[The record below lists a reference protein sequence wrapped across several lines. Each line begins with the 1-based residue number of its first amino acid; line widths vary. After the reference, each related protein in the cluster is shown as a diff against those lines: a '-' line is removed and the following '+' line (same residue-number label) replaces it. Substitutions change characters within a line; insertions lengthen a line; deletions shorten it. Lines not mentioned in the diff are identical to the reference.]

1 MHVLECPVLTSNET
15 PPPRSEQMIDHPGYK
30 YPVSFSDQYQSPFQ
44 ALLSCSNSSV
54 LETSPPRMRTDLRWL
69 VLRFYWFSR
78 AEHFN
83 QSGQSSDELNLSG
96 TVRSDKT
103 EILPSQLNLD
113 LPETSSDMKV
123 QFAILVICFGKCS
136 IILCSGK
143 SSPISHS
150 KYFVL
155 VWQWPSQ
162 RPGSREVT
170 TTRNTTRVQVS
181 VTQPPP
187 TKKYSSFGGGYG
199 GGHHGGGG
207 GSGAGGDGGHHGI
220 SHHQGIG
227 YSLGSGLV
235 SIANSAVDQ
244 ANNAIGQQHESGAQ
258 AAYQAKNSL
267 AQNAAAAA
275 ATAQAALT
283 GKQVIV
289 ATLEQQ
295 VRDLHAQ
302 VESEATQ
309 LDQATRSATAAQQS
323 SQKAQHQVRA
333 LTAALN
339 SAQANAD
346 QAAQAAAEASN
357 ELSSQSSMLAQAK
370 QRLFSASEQLGVAR
384 ADLDATQHAA
394 LRAAAAAATA
404 QANANKHAGGSHG
417 VHGGFDGGFG
427 GGFGGLL
434 VRTVVVGWPP
444 SFVDGSTEV
453 PLRGALQHNN
463 NSSSLNLEKNSV
475 TMLRNRLLQ
484 ETLGKDPLDMG
495 QYYRIFRTC
504 RIPGLPEDS
513 AYFPEPTDR
522 SRHIVVVHNNEFQKA
537 PPSTLEQEMVLLQ
550 KELQELRSQ
559 EMFLESLE
567 EESDVEE
574 RLEDLEFKIESTQL
588 ELVGL
593 ERKIRQEQEGNQSQE
608 RRSTSRDTDPKL
620 STPEGVGDAAVKV
633 FYRRE
638 GVANIHGPM
647 YEVKLSLLVFLRNL
661 NRGTIFDLCTNL
673 DEAGA
678 FDDVVYKSVMNQGGG
693 DEVEDIVFLQ
703 LKHRDVDKDKPMYLL
718 KSDDSFG
725 IMKYFLSYCEI
736 ERQML
741 EETDHPIF
749 SGKLEN
755 CVFVMFTN
763 GTLESDFLSKSKEAE
778 LDKHVKEEIRIA
790 LRTTQN
796 EGDVESIFN
805 KLLKRNT
812 KWSEKQ
818 GIVSYLDNCSE
829 FWPRFVRKVQMKR
842 LKAQSVYLKNLSIKF
857 EEDKI
862 KTLSER
868 TLNNPGALCVVSE
881 KGSLTISCL
890 KIFMVLNE
898 SDHKDCVFVDSKWLM
913 VNLDYMWSVWA
924 GVWCT
929 TLIVLCNDH
938 IPTKKVLDEVKRV
951 LGSNPAARVVFVC
964 SKDDTLPKTFGK
976 DCVFLDEIHF
986 SQLTVGSQD
995 RVLGKKVT
1003 FQGHDVSIKS
1013 VIGTNSPDNNIT
1025 EKQLQMCVSP
1035 NVVLLKFEG
1044 KCLVNIQLKRKVNNK
1059 DNFGEQDG
1067 LTSNKVS
1074 DNLHHARKDAPDE
1087 GKIVILDRD
1096 KEREQFQYLCTQF
1109 SKDHKVHWLHLD
1121 RDSLRWKKSS
1131 NDLSTIK
1138 KYIDN
1143 ESLEIQVEIV
1153 NSLED
1158 NLVLVIA
1165 EPGMGKSSLLKHV
1178 AAETKLTDPS
1188 KFVLYINLNDDDKTD
1203 FLDEI
1208 ELSDID
1214 ASTTKEFIFGS
1225 SKYEEDDSKGQILEY
1240 FFGDFHDTIVLMD
1253 SFDEISPDYSDKVCA
1268 LIGEIRK
1275 SGVETLWVTSRP
1287 SMNNYLEDELSVLSY
1302 KMKPFSKDDQREF
1315 LKTYWT
1321 LLVPNIEQDCLEVFI
1336 EELLNRCTQSLNDAR
1351 NNLCGIPLQTKM
1363 LADSFKPNL
1372 IDYNDTKSFN
1382 IPQKIDLHKLF
1393 DTFIM
1398 IKCDDYCDKLKLVDS
1413 KVAVKRIKKRMY
1425 KEFVSNHKAC
1435 AALYLFHK
1443 DDILLIS
1450 KECKC
1455 SIEET
1460 ARDCIQVFEKEGGN
1474 TDKLGRTPLHLAAGF
1489 NSPDIAKALL
1499 DAESEV
1505 GSIDKLGC
1513 KPIQYGDM
1521 TLSWGVVEIILT
1533 KESCTQ
1539 NLVRIG
1545 EYISDPLGKYQIGAL
1560 FVKDGYANLTSFLL
1574 CNGYN
1579 VNAPVDNI
1587 GSSLLHLA
1595 ADYGHLNI
1603 VKCLVDKGA
1612 DINQP
1617 NREGFNPLHVA
1628 TRSGHLEVVQFL
1640 VGLKQNFKESLGEHK
1655 ILLIASENGHTHIVN
1670 YLLDFIDV
1678 NTADSEGCTALHAAV
1693 RGGQLE
1699 VVQLLVKRNAH
1710 INCKDVHGYTALKYC
1725 VRGGRL
1731 DVLEFLVKNKGD
1743 INLSDENQVNL
1754 LHHASRAGQLESVK
1768 YLVSLGIDINSR
1780 DGLGFTA
1787 LHHAIRNSNLHI
1799 VTYLTEANADLN
1811 LPDNS
1816 GQSPLIEAA
1825 KYGKLDIVKY
1835 LFLNGAK
1842 ASMTDNDGCDVFLY
1856 ATRHG
1861 RLNVV
1866 EYLFEMNANTC
1877 SVDKRGLGGLHFASI
1892 NGSPD
1897 VVKYLVGKAFD
1908 VKASDKDGLQ
1918 ALHYAAQY
1926 GVERN
1931 IESEHTPSIQDN
1943 TKPIMGH
1950 LMPPLCQS
1958 VRNHRLDTFKDL
1970 LKDGGD
1976 INATD
1981 KLGRNVLHHV
1991 IKCGGLEFV
2000 RHIVDMGGD
2009 INVQDCNGFNA
2020 LHYALRKGEIDV
2032 VQYLILKGA
2041 DVNAIDANNSS
2052 LIHIAVRNERLDILQ
2067 CLVKEGG
2074 NLNIVDKSGFCAL
2087 HYAVQHG
2094 NISLVK
2100 CLVENHANIELP
2112 DSRGYR
2118 CLHFSSQCKNLE
2130 VVKYLIRQ
2138 GAELDA
2144 KDMEGNTALHIS
2156 AQRGCLEVSRCL
2168 VEAEATIDTQNNKG
2182 HTALKLA
2189 KDNGHNDVVEY
2200 LERRKPK
2207 KCVTYDNK
2215 FESLRQGEMKGGLL
2229 ILKYCPTAGDHVSV
2243 VSDGAY
2249 GGWIHPVEETLP
2261 SECHDL
2267 SENNFVVQESVTS
2280 LHRAARSGKI
2290 EAVELAIREGAE
2302 INLRDNKGLTALHHA
2317 VHSHEVDVLN
2327 VLLRMKADCNIG
2339 DHKKLLPLHYA
2350 ISKKSFA
2357 VVQRLVEGGS
2367 KVNCPDDEGLTALHL
2382 TAKNGKI
2389 DYIKYILQ
2397 NGADVNQPDSKG
2409 LTALHH
2415 SVRNGTKT
2423 NMMFLI
2429 SKGANLNAQD
2439 KRGLN
2444 ALHHASISGRTN
2456 LVECL
2461 VKMGVDLD
2469 VSDRAGMTAF
2479 HHAVKHGRMESVEF
2493 LANKTGGRVNI
2504 HAVDGDGSSALHH
2517 AAWCGHLYLFQ
2528 YLVNKGL
2535 DINLTDNKGFKAMHY
2550 ADIKGHTKIVDFF
2563 SKIQASDP

>member
-1 MHVLECPVLTSNET
+1 
-15 PPPRSEQMIDHPGYK
+15 
-30 YPVSFSDQYQSPFQ
+30 
-44 ALLSCSNSSV
+44 
-54 LETSPPRMRTDLRWL
+54 
-69 VLRFYWFSR
+69 
-78 AEHFN
+78 
-83 QSGQSSDELNLSG
+83 
-96 TVRSDKT
+96 
-103 EILPSQLNLD
+103 
-113 LPETSSDMKV
+113 
-123 QFAILVICFGKCS
+123 
-136 IILCSGK
+136 
-143 SSPISHS
+143 
-150 KYFVL
+150 
-155 VWQWPSQ
+155 
-162 RPGSREVT
+162 
-170 TTRNTTRVQVS
+170 
-181 VTQPPP
+181 
-187 TKKYSSFGGGYG
+187 
-199 GGHHGGGG
+199 
-207 GSGAGGDGGHHGI
+207 
-220 SHHQGIG
+220 
-227 YSLGSGLV
+227 
-235 SIANSAVDQ
+235 
-244 ANNAIGQQHESGAQ
+244 
-258 AAYQAKNSL
+258 
-267 AQNAAAAA
+267 
-275 ATAQAALT
+275 
-283 GKQVIV
+283 
-289 ATLEQQ
+289 
-295 VRDLHAQ
+295 
-302 VESEATQ
+302 
-309 LDQATRSATAAQQS
+309 
-323 SQKAQHQVRA
+323 
-333 LTAALN
+333 
-339 SAQANAD
+339 
-346 QAAQAAAEASN
+346 
-357 ELSSQSSMLAQAK
+357 
-370 QRLFSASEQLGVAR
+370 
-384 ADLDATQHAA
+384 
-394 LRAAAAAATA
+394 
-404 QANANKHAGGSHG
+404 
-417 VHGGFDGGFG
+417 
-427 GGFGGLL
+427 
-434 VRTVVVGWPP
+434 
-444 SFVDGSTEV
+444 
-453 PLRGALQHNN
+453 
-463 NSSSLNLEKNSV
+463 
-475 TMLRNRLLQ
+475 
-484 ETLGKDPLDMG
+484 
-495 QYYRIFRTC
+495 
-504 RIPGLPEDS
+504 
-513 AYFPEPTDR
+513 
-522 SRHIVVVHNNEFQKA
+522 
-537 PPSTLEQEMVLLQ
+537 
-550 KELQELRSQ
+550 
-559 EMFLESLE
+559 
-567 EESDVEE
+567 
-574 RLEDLEFKIESTQL
+574 
-588 ELVGL
+588 
-593 ERKIRQEQEGNQSQE
+593 
-608 RRSTSRDTDPKL
+608 
-620 STPEGVGDAAVKV
+620 
-633 FYRRE
+633 
-638 GVANIHGPM
+638 M

-661 NRGTIFDLCTNL
+661 NRGTIFYLCTNL

-749 SGKLEN
+749 SGKLED

-763 GTLESDFLSKSKEAE
+763 GVLEADFLSKSKEAE

-796 EGDVESIFN
+796 EGDVENIFN

-818 GIVSYLDNCSE
+818 GIVSYLDNCSG

-842 LKAQSVYLKNLSIKF
+842 LKAQSVYLKNLTIKF

-929 TLIVLCNDH
+929 TLIILCNDH

-951 LGSNPAARVVFVC
+951 LGSNPSARVVFIC
-964 SKDDTLPKTFGK
+964 SKDDTLLKTFGK
-976 DCVFLDEIHF
+976 DCVFFDEIHF

-1003 FQGHDVSIKS
+1003 FQGHDVRIKS
-1013 VIGTNSPDNNIT
+1013 VIGTNSPDKYLKVSNIT
-1025 EKQLQMCVSP
+1025 EKQLQKLVSP
-1035 NVVLLKFEG
+1035 NVVLFKFEG

-1059 DNFGEQDG
+1059 GDFGEQDE
-1067 LTSNKVS
+1067 LTSDKVS
-1074 DNLHHARKDAPDE
+1074 DDLHHAQKDALNE
-1087 GKIVILDRD
+1087 GKIVILDHD
-1096 KEREQFQYLCTQF
+1096 KEREQFQYLRTQF
-1109 SKDHKVHWLHLD
+1109 SKDHKVHWLHFD
-1121 RDSLRWKKSS
+1121 RDSLKWKKSS
-1131 NDLSTIK
+1131 NDISTIK

-1143 ESLEIQVEIV
+1143 ESLEIQAEIV

-1178 AAETKLTDPS
+1178 AAETKLIDQS
-1188 KFVLYINLNDDDKTD
+1188 KFVLYINLNDNDKTD

-1225 SKYEEDDSKGQILEY
+1225 SKDKEDDSKGQLLEY
-1240 FFGDFHDTIVLMD
+1240 FFGDFHDTVVLMD

-1268 LIGEIRK
+1268 LIYEIRK

-1315 LKTYWT
+1315 LKTHWT
-1321 LLVPNIEQDCLEVFI
+1321 LLVPNIEQDRLEVFI
-1336 EELLNRCTQSLNDAR
+1336 EELLNRC
-1351 NNLCGIPLQTKM
+1351 
-1363 LADSFKPNL
+1363 
-1372 IDYNDTKSFN
+1372 
-1382 IPQKIDLHKLF
+1382 
-1393 DTFIM
+1393 
-1398 IKCDDYCDKLKLVDS
+1398 
-1413 KVAVKRIKKRMY
+1413 
-1425 KEFVSNHKAC
+1425 
-1435 AALYLFHK
+1435 
-1443 DDILLIS
+1443 
-1450 KECKC
+1450 
-1455 SIEET
+1455 
-1460 ARDCIQVFEKEGGN
+1460 
-1474 TDKLGRTPLHLAAGF
+1474 F
-1489 NSPDIAKALL
+1489 NSADIAKVLL

-1505 GSIDKLGC
+1505 SSIDKLGY

-1560 FVKDGYANLTSFLL
+1560 FVKDGYANLTCFLL
-1574 CNGYN
+1574 RNGYN

-1617 NREGFNPLHVA
+1617 NREGFDPLHVA

-1670 YLLDFIDV
+1670 YLLDLIDV
-1678 NTADSEGCTALHAAV
+1678 NTVDSEGCTALHAAV

-1725 VRGGRL
+1725 VRDGRL

-1743 INLSDENQVNL
+1743 INQSDENQVNL
-1754 LHHASRAGQLESVK
+1754 LHHASRAGQLDSVK
-1768 YLVSLGIDINSR
+1768 YLLSLGIDINSR
-1780 DGLGFTA
+1780 DRLGFTA

-1799 VTYLTEANADLN
+1799 VTYLTEANADVN

-1908 VKASDKDGLQ
+1908 IKASDKNGLQ

-1926 GVERN
+1926 GVERS

-1958 VRNHRLDTFKDL
+1958 VRNHRLDTFKEL

-1991 IKCGGLEFV
+1991 IKCGGLDFV

-2009 INVQDCNGFNA
+2009 INVQDRNGFNA

-2112 DSRGYR
+2112 DPRGYR

-2156 AQRGCLEVSRCL
+2156 AQQGCLDVSRCL
-2168 VEAEATIDTQNNKG
+2168 VEAEATIDTQNNRG
-2182 HTALKLA
+2182 HTSLKLA
-2189 KDNGHNDVVEY
+2189 KDNGHKDVVEY

-2207 KCVTYDNK
+2207 KYVTYDNK
-2215 FESLRQGEMKGGLL
+2215 FESLHQDEMKGGLL

-2249 GGWIHPVEETLP
+2249 GGGIHSVEETLP
-2261 SECHDL
+2261 GEGRDL
-2267 SENNFVVQESVTS
+2267 SENNFVVQGGVTS

-2317 VHSHEVDVLN
+2317 VRSHEVDVLN

-2339 DHKKLLPLHYA
+2339 DHNKLLPLHYA

-2357 VVQRLVEGGS
+2357 VVQCLVEGGS
-2367 KVNCPDDEGLTALHL
+2367 KVNSPDDQGLTALHL

-2389 DYIKYILQ
+2389 DYIKYLLQ
-2397 NGADVNQPDSKG
+2397 NRADVNLPDSKG

-2415 SVRNGTKT
+2415 SVRNGTMK

-2479 HHAVKHGRMESVEF
+2479 HHAVKHGRMETVEF
-2493 LANKTGGRVNI
+2493 LADKTGGRVDI
-2504 HAVDGDGSSALHH
+2504 HAVDGDASSALHH
-2517 AAWCGHLYLFQ
+2517 AAKCGHLYLFQ
-2528 YLVNKGL
+2528 YLVNKDL
-2535 DINLTDNKGFKAMHY
+2535 DINLTDNKGYKAMHY
-2550 ADIKGHTKIVDFF
+2550 AEIKGHTKIVDFF

>member
-1 MHVLECPVLTSNET
+1 
-15 PPPRSEQMIDHPGYK
+15 
-30 YPVSFSDQYQSPFQ
+30 
-44 ALLSCSNSSV
+44 
-54 LETSPPRMRTDLRWL
+54 
-69 VLRFYWFSR
+69 
-78 AEHFN
+78 
-83 QSGQSSDELNLSG
+83 
-96 TVRSDKT
+96 
-103 EILPSQLNLD
+103 
-113 LPETSSDMKV
+113 
-123 QFAILVICFGKCS
+123 
-136 IILCSGK
+136 
-143 SSPISHS
+143 
-150 KYFVL
+150 
-155 VWQWPSQ
+155 
-162 RPGSREVT
+162 
-170 TTRNTTRVQVS
+170 
-181 VTQPPP
+181 
-187 TKKYSSFGGGYG
+187 
-199 GGHHGGGG
+199 
-207 GSGAGGDGGHHGI
+207 
-220 SHHQGIG
+220 
-227 YSLGSGLV
+227 
-235 SIANSAVDQ
+235 
-244 ANNAIGQQHESGAQ
+244 
-258 AAYQAKNSL
+258 
-267 AQNAAAAA
+267 
-275 ATAQAALT
+275 
-283 GKQVIV
+283 
-289 ATLEQQ
+289 
-295 VRDLHAQ
+295 
-302 VESEATQ
+302 
-309 LDQATRSATAAQQS
+309 
-323 SQKAQHQVRA
+323 
-333 LTAALN
+333 
-339 SAQANAD
+339 
-346 QAAQAAAEASN
+346 
-357 ELSSQSSMLAQAK
+357 
-370 QRLFSASEQLGVAR
+370 
-384 ADLDATQHAA
+384 
-394 LRAAAAAATA
+394 
-404 QANANKHAGGSHG
+404 
-417 VHGGFDGGFG
+417 
-427 GGFGGLL
+427 
-434 VRTVVVGWPP
+434 
-444 SFVDGSTEV
+444 
-453 PLRGALQHNN
+453 
-463 NSSSLNLEKNSV
+463 
-475 TMLRNRLLQ
+475 
-484 ETLGKDPLDMG
+484 
-495 QYYRIFRTC
+495 
-504 RIPGLPEDS
+504 
-513 AYFPEPTDR
+513 
-522 SRHIVVVHNNEFQKA
+522 
-537 PPSTLEQEMVLLQ
+537 MVLLQ

-593 ERKIRQEQEGNQSQE
+593 ERKIRQEQEANQSQE

-661 NRGTIFDLCTNL
+661 NRGTIFYLCTNL

-749 SGKLEN
+749 SGKLED

-763 GTLESDFLSKSKEAE
+763 GVLEADFLSKSKEAE

-796 EGDVESIFN
+796 EGDVENIFN

-818 GIVSYLDNCSE
+818 GIVSYLDNCSG

-842 LKAQSVYLKNLSIKF
+842 LKAQSVYLKNLTIKF

-929 TLIVLCNDH
+929 TLIILCNDH

-951 LGSNPAARVVFVC
+951 LGSNPSARVVFIC
-964 SKDDTLPKTFGK
+964 SKDDTLLKTFGK
-976 DCVFLDEIHF
+976 DCVFFDEIHF

-1003 FQGHDVSIKS
+1003 FQGHDVRIKS
-1013 VIGTNSPDNNIT
+1013 VIGTNSPDKYLKGAILQDLICNSYFKIGEDLPRDDSYYIPRSLVQTNYLKKSILKWLKTNEVFAVSNIT
-1025 EKQLQMCVSP
+1025 EKQLQKLVSP
-1035 NVVLLKFEG
+1035 NVVLFKFEG

-1059 DNFGEQDG
+1059 GDFGEQDE
-1067 LTSNKVS
+1067 LTSDKVS
-1074 DNLHHARKDAPDE
+1074 DDLHHAQKDALNE
-1087 GKIVILDRD
+1087 GKIVILDHD
-1096 KEREQFQYLCTQF
+1096 KEREQFQYLRTQF
-1109 SKDHKVHWLHLD
+1109 SKDHKVHWLHFD
-1121 RDSLRWKKSS
+1121 RDSLKWKKSS
-1131 NDLSTIK
+1131 NDISTIK

-1143 ESLEIQVEIV
+1143 ESLEIQAEIV

-1178 AAETKLTDPS
+1178 AAETKLIDQS
-1188 KFVLYINLNDDDKTD
+1188 KFVLYINLNDNDKTD

-1225 SKYEEDDSKGQILEY
+1225 SKDKEDDSKGQLLEY
-1240 FFGDFHDTIVLMD
+1240 FFGDFHDTVVLMD

-1268 LIGEIRK
+1268 LIYEIRK

-1321 LLVPNIEQDCLEVFI
+1321 LLVPNIEQDRLEVFI

-1351 NNLCGIPLQTKM
+1351 NNFCGIPLQTKM
-1363 LADSFKPNL
+1363 LADSFKQNL

-1382 IPQKIDLHKLF
+1382 IPKKIDLHKLF

-1460 ARDCIQVFEKEGGN
+1460 ARDCIHVFEKEGGN
-1474 TDKLGRTPLHLAAGF
+1474 TGIIDKIVDGKVHFVHRSYAEYFFADWLCENYEQCLDFIHKKLFESNYKVCFDIFNQKIIIDRPLHNAVFQNNLKEVELLIFNGELVSSKDKLGRTPLHLAAGF
-1489 NSPDIAKALL
+1489 NSADIAKVLL

-1505 GSIDKLGC
+1505 SSIDKLGY

-1560 FVKDGYANLTSFLL
+1560 FVKDGYANLTCFLL

-1617 NREGFNPLHVA
+1617 NRKGFDPLHVA

-1670 YLLDFIDV
+1670 YLLDLIDV
-1678 NTADSEGCTALHAAV
+1678 NTVDSEGYTALHAAV

-1725 VRGGRL
+1725 VRDGRL

-1754 LHHASRAGQLESVK
+1754 LHHASRAGQLDSVK
-1768 YLVSLGIDINSR
+1768 YLLSLGIDINSR
-1780 DGLGFTA
+1780 DRLGFTA

-1799 VTYLTEANADLN
+1799 VTYLTEANADVN

-1926 GVERN
+1926 GRLIVVKYLLEAGADINVLDNDGRN
-1931 IESEHTPSIQDN
+1931 VLIHASLRFLAWKGGRPATLPICSGVGRSIESERTPSIQDN

-1958 VRNHRLDTFKDL
+1958 VRNHRLDTFKEL

-1991 IKCGGLEFV
+1991 IKCGGLDFV

-2009 INVQDCNGFNA
+2009 INVQDRNGFNA

-2041 DVNAIDANNSS
+2041 DVNAIDANSSS

-2144 KDMEGNTALHIS
+2144 IDMEGNTALHIS
-2156 AQRGCLEVSRCL
+2156 AKQGCLEVSRCL
-2168 VEAEATIDTQNNKG
+2168 VEAEATIDTQNNRG
-2182 HTALKLA
+2182 HTALNIA
-2189 KDNGHNDVVEY
+2189 KDNGHKDVVEY
-2200 LERRKPK
+2200 LEWRKPK
-2207 KCVTYDNK
+2207 KYVTYDNK
-2215 FESLRQGEMKGGLL
+2215 FESLHQDEMKGGLL

-2249 GGWIHPVEETLP
+2249 GGGIHSVEETLP
-2261 SECHDL
+2261 GEGCDL
-2267 SENNFVVQESVTS
+2267 SENNFVVQGGVTS

-2290 EAVELAIREGAE
+2290 EAVKLAIREGAE

-2317 VHSHEVDVLN
+2317 VRSHEVDVLN

-2339 DHKKLLPLHYA
+2339 DHNKLLPLHYA

-2357 VVQRLVEGGS
+2357 VVQCLVEGGS
-2367 KVNCPDDEGLTALHL
+2367 KVNSPDDEGLTALHL

-2389 DYIKYILQ
+2389 DYIKYLLQ
-2397 NGADVNQPDSKG
+2397 NGADVNLSDSKG

-2461 VKMGVDLD
+2461 VKMVVDLD

-2479 HHAVKHGRMESVEF
+2479 HHAVKHGRMETVEF
-2493 LANKTGGRVNI
+2493 LADKTGGRVDI
-2504 HAVDGDGSSALHH
+2504 HAVDGDASSALHH
-2517 AAWCGHLYLFQ
+2517 AALCGHLYLFQ
-2528 YLVNKGL
+2528 YLVNKDL
-2535 DINLTDNKGFKAMHY
+2535 DINLTDNKGYKAMHY
-2550 ADIKGHTKIVDFF
+2550 AEIKGHTKIVDFF